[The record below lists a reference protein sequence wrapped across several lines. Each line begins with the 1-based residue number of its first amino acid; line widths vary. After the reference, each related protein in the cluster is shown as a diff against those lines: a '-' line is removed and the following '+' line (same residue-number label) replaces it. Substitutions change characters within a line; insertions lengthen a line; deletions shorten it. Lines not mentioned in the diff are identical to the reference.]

1 MQEIQ
6 LKSLTERFSE
16 SQHLRFELKKYIMP
30 KPTKMERNW
39 IIFTPYGFMK
49 NLRQIHP
56 KDSHMEFTGKNKDH
70 NTTWAKLHGLI
81 GQKRHTVSSKLTRKI
96 CSSVSSEQATRRPGK
111 QALGLQ
117 FFILRILDNF
127 QLLGCDFSETE
138 PNLEN

>member
-1 MQEIQ
+1 MALSKIFDRSIQ
-6 LKSLTERFSE
+6 RIATWNSREKIKTTIPREQNYTAWLV
-16 SQHLRFELKKYIMP
+16 
-30 KPTKMERNW
+30 
-39 IIFTPYGFMK
+39 K
-49 NLRQIHP
+49 NG
-56 KDSHMEFTGKNKDH
+56 T
-70 NTTWAKLHGLI
+70 
-81 GQKRHTVSSKLTRKI
+81 TVSSKLTRKI